1 MNLPC
6 PPPLLPPVLCS
17 TKPSLPCHS
26 LQLFQ
31 VVAVAQTGRQVGKA
45 LGAHAAGGEPG
56 GVRGQPVRL
65 EVEGSSAGWGVGVCL
80 LGAVGGD

>member
-1 MNLPC
+1 M
-6 PPPLLPPVLCS
+6 
-17 TKPSLPCHS
+17 
-26 LQLFQ
+26 
-31 VVAVAQTGRQVGKA
+31 VAVAQTGRQVGKA